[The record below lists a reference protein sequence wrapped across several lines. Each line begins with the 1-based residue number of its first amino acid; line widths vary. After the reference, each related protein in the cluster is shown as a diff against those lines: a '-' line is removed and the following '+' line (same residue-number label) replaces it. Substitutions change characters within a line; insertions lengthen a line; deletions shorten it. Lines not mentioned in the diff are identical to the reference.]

1 MMFPTTKFR
10 ASNFSVYDWGLLCIY
25 IYILLIYDIYYL
37 YMIVLYIYIL
47 YIYVLYICVLYI
59 YMFYIYMY
67 YIMYYIYVYYI
78 YTSTPCPP
86 FTHNLLVP
94 SGLPVAAWKR
104 SYDTSWT
111 AAFQIFQ
118 DGISEPLECNR

>member
-1 MMFPTTKFR
+1 
-10 ASNFSVYDWGLLCIY
+10 
-25 IYILLIYDIYYL
+25 
-37 YMIVLYIYIL
+37 
-47 YIYVLYICVLYI
+47 
-59 YMFYIYMY
+59 
-67 YIMYYIYVYYI
+67 MYYIYVYYI